1 MPNRDH
7 AQDRTLLASTSVAAG
22 TRHDAAQCPLCLRVT
37 VAPLKEQTA

>member
-7 AQDRTLLASTSVAAG
+7 AHDRTLLAPTSVVAG
-22 TRHDAAQCPLCLRVT
+22 TRHAGAQCPLRLRVT